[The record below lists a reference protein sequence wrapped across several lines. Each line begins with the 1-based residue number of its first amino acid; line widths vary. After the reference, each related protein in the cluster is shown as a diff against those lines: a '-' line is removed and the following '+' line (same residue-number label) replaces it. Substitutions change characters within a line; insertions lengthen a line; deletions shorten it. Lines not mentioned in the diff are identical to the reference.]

1 MRTNQPKAPKRRFG
15 SLGFGLFMIALPA
28 CHGAGPW
35 YRNQPDGSSNV
46 VYRPVATSLRGRP
59 FYVSGYGGADYS
71 PGRPRRIAPSASL
84 PATVVPDPAVNPTG
98 VTVSQGTWDE
108 R

>member
-1 MRTNQPKAPKRRFG
+1 MNRSKAASRRRG
-15 SLGFGLFMIALPA
+15 LLGLGLLMLALPA

-35 YRNQPDGSSNV
+35 YRNADGSPHV

-59 FYVSGYGGADYS
+59 FYVSGYGGADYT
-71 PGRPRRIAPSASL
+71 PAGPRRFAPVDAA
-84 PATVVPDPAVNPTG
+84 PAAVIPDPAVNPAS

-108 R
+108 P